1 MIPYGAS
8 VIRPGSDR
16 LSEVGAEAKGY
27 HLIVAR
33 FEPEN
38 HVMDAVHAY
47 RVSGDPRPL
56 LVVGNAPYSQW
67 YVENVRNAARHDA
80 RIRLLGGIYD
90 QELLDQLY
98 GNAVTYIHGHSVG
111 GTNPS
116 LLRAMGAGAPVLGF
130 DVEFNR
136 EVTAGR
142 ALFWAD
148 ADELTAIIDDI
159 ATGALDA
166 ELAQFSASGR
176 DRIMSAYQWDSVTD
190 LYEQLI
196 GRLAASRRRKP

>member
-1 MIPYGAS
+1 MT
-8 VIRPGSDR
+8 GSA
-16 LSEVGAEAKGY
+16 EVGAEPEGY

-38 HVMDAVHAY
+38 HVLDAVHAY
-47 RVSGDPRPL
+47 RMCADPRPL

-67 YVENVRNAARHDA
+67 YVDNVRHAARNDP
-80 RIRLLGGIYD
+80 RIRFVGGIYD

-142 ALFWAD
+142 ALFWST
-148 ADELTAIIDDI
+148 ADELTVILDDV
-159 ATGALDA
+159 AAGRRDA
-166 ELAQFSASGR
+166 ELEGFSEAGR
-176 DRIMSAYQWDSVTD
+176 QRIMSAYQWDAVTD
-190 LYEQLI
+190 QYEELI
-196 GRLAASRRRKP
+196 ARLAASRGRTA